1 MDILVGIARLQINL
15 GRYMEPTI
23 AQKSPYTVEVESGK
37 NYYWCSCGKSKS
49 QPFCDGT
56 HQGSTFTPVE
66 YTAHESKTVYFCG
79 CKHTATQPMC
89 DGAHSK
95 L

>member
-1 MDILVGIARLQINL
+1 
-15 GRYMEPTI
+15 MEPTI
-23 AQKSPYTVEVESGK
+23 AQKSPYAVEVESGK
-37 NYYWCSCGKSKS
+37 SYYWCSCGKSNS
-49 QPFCDGT
+49 QPFCDGS

-66 YTAHESKTVYFCG
+66 YKATENKTVYFCG